1 MDIRKKSIGYKKESI
16 MSNVSRRK
24 FIKNVGLCTILVAT
38 GNIHDALSFF
48 PPQLNIQN
56 KQQSPLSEPNGS
68 TPPENIIKILLITV
82 GNKGF
87 KIAKALQS
95 GTKPIDVLA
104 GKPAII
110 QQFSPNNNLINGFIS
125 EAQIVF
131 LIGSMKDRD
140 FWIARELINCHDLF
154 MSCTIA
160 IEDGNHLLAAQ
171 NFPVNEQEACI
182 LIPEK
187 HYEHQ
192 AILTIHSL
200 FSMLMIPSRVGLD
213 FADVKSTVSGK
224 SGVMVHTVSSYKDS
238 LNAFKQTIGTY
249 KAHIK
254 NSSGLLLNIIYNDN
268 IDFTLHDLSNIS
280 EEVHNYC
287 HSDADIVW
295 GLTECLKLG
304 ADFRASLFISMND
317 NLFDDLNL
325 SKGKTDNS
333 KTSHPTSPPQTL
345 KEYHCPHC
353 NIFLFKGNV
362 RKLNMVCH
370 HCQKM
375 IDAEEG
381 ELSKSEI
388 DET

>member
-1 MDIRKKSIGYKKESI
+1 

-24 FIKNVGLCTILVAT
+24 FIKSIGLCTILAAT
-38 GNIHDALSFF
+38 GNTHDALSFF
-48 PPQLNIQN
+48 PSQLNIQD
-56 KQQSPLSEPNGS
+56 KRQSPLSEPNGF
-68 TPPENIIKILLITV
+68 TLPENIIKILFITV

-95 GTKPIDVLA
+95 GTKPIDVLV

-131 LIGSMKDRD
+131 LVGSIKDSD

-171 NFPVNEQEACI
+171 NFPVNEQEACVF
-182 LIPEK
+182 IPEK

-200 FSMLMIPSRVGLD
+200 FSMLMMPNPSVD
-213 FADVKSTVSGK
+213 FADIKSTVSGK
-224 SGVMVHTVSSYKDS
+224 SGVMVHTVSSYKNS
-238 LNAFKQTIGTY
+238 LSTFKQTIDTY

-254 NSSGLLLNIIYNDN
+254 NSSGLLLNIMYGDN
-268 IDFTLHDLSNIS
+268 IDCTLAHLSKIS
-280 EEVHNYC
+280 EEVLNCCCC
-287 HSDADIVW
+287 HYDANLVW
-295 GLTECLKLG
+295 TWNLDLKLD

-317 NLFDDLNL
+317 DNLIDDLSMTKREADNL
-325 SKGKTDNS
+325 KTL
-333 KTSHPTSPPQTL
+333 HPTSPPQTL
-345 KEYHCPHC
+345 KEFHCPHC
-353 NIFLFKGNV
+353 NKFLFKGNV
-362 RKLNMVCH
+362 QKLNMVCH
-370 HCQKM
+370 HCRKM
-375 IDAEEG
+375 I
-381 ELSKSEI
+381 KC
-388 DET
+388 